1 MLPENCTLYDLHFKE
16 TWIEKKKRKKEI
28 RWWAGG
34 GGLIISALVYFLG
47 SLEVSLCKAS
57 AVSLSSQSDQL
68 SESLSRYV

>member
-16 TWIEKKKRKKEI
+16 TWIEKKKKK
-28 RWWAGG
+28 GG
-34 GGLIISALVYFLG
+34 GRGGLIISALVYFLG
-47 SLEVSLCKAS
+47 SLEVQLCKAS